1 MKIEQVSKEDM
12 IRLKAYFT
20 QKYGIEL
27 DEWFSAVMHE
37 MNQLN
42 QESKLEIGK
51 ATEEI
56 KTAAKLLNGQMH
68 AVHFKDNKQAFWFGF
83 GKYLP
88 FSVPMLLIVSF
99 IAYFQFTSRAFEDK
113 RAFIKQYPNTASF
126 RMFLINAKI
135 EKIGES
141 HYVPLKLKPKTG
153 DISIGT
159 EYMYDKQNER
169 VLIPLGRE

>member
-51 ATEEI
+51 ATEEV
-56 KTAAKLLNGQMH
+56 KTAAKLLKGQMH

-88 FSVPMLLIVSF
+88 FSVPMLLMVSF
-99 IAYFQFTSRAFEDK
+99 IAYFQFTSRNFVDK

-126 RMFLINAKI
+126 RMFLMNAQI
-135 EKIGES
+135 EKIGKS
-141 HYVPLKLKPKTG
+141 HYVPLKLKPETG
-153 DISIGT
+153 DVSIGT